1 MSEIIFNHVFNAL
14 KKESQDIITA
24 GIISVQETI
33 ASIPDYNKIRSGQH
47 NEYFKKHIF
56 EFSDNNVLISFED
69 PGLTNFVVCFYI
81 SSEINKKERFNFQ
94 IQRNILNHYWPYS
107 VNIKQHLKDGN
118 KQIRN
123 IDHKHIISNPY
134 DFLSK
139 EGFNLIVE
147 LIKNKNSQE
156 EMLDLLSLNL
166 DININ
171 NPHFKAFFN
180 ALVKP
185 VTHDEIV
192 LDPSKKVLL
201 KKNFK

>member
-1 MSEIIFNHVFNAL
+1 MSEIIFNHVFNSL
-14 KKESQDIITA
+14 KKESQEIITA
-24 GIISVQETI
+24 GIISVQETK
-33 ASIPDYNKIRSGQH
+33 ASIPDYDKIKSGKH
-47 NEYFKKHIF
+47 NDYFKKHIF

-69 PGLTNFVVCFYI
+69 PGLTNFVVAFYI
-81 SSEINKKERFNFQ
+81 RSEINNEESFNLK
-94 IQRNILNHYWPYS
+94 IQRNILNRYYPYY
-107 VNIKQHLKDGN
+107 VDIKQDLKGGQQ
-118 KQIRN
+118 QIRR
-123 IDHKHIISNPY
+123 IDSKNVISNPY
-134 DFLSK
+134 DFLSI

-156 EMLDLLSLNL
+156 EILDLLSLNL

-180 ALVKP
+180 ALVNP

-201 KKNFK
+201 KKNFR